1 LPPRLNFLYFCILHI
16 NQFYQILNFA
26 YCERFLPRGQAF
38 FCLKRHFPERPR
50 KRRRRNRPFRTAT
63 VTPAATGIGFFEETT
78 GAKRTFRATEKRPL
92 QKSDQPKKMPLPGKL
107 FINFR
112 QLTQAAL
119 TVFNCI

>member
-1 LPPRLNFLYFCILHI
+1 MLEKQRVTKETNITVKLDI
-16 NQFYQILNFA
+16 NGSGKADIS
-26 YCERFLPRGQAF
+26 
-38 FCLKRHFPERPR
+38 
-50 KRRRRNRPFRTAT
+50 
-63 VTPAATGIGFFEETT
+63 TGIGFFEETT

-112 QLTQAAL
+112 QLTQAAF